1 MGFLPTT
8 TKTKPA
14 TRTLA
19 DLRPNATIH
28 CMVCDKDAPA
38 AGSRKFHAHH
48 VCVPCS
54 QKLQA
59 MKEKEK

>member
-1 MGFLPTT
+1 MGLLPTMM
-8 TKTKPA
+8 KKQA

-19 DLRPNATIH
+19 DLRPNATIR

-48 VCVPCS
+48 VCVACA
-54 QKLQA
+54 QRLNTL
-59 MKEKEK
+59 KEKKE